1 MISEEKMTHICHL
14 MIDGIWKDDMVD
26 YPDEDAALRV
36 AKRIC
41 LKFVV
46 DMEKVSEKA
55 RRRIESQK
63 NPPQELSP
71 QWDNLFQ
78 KYYEEEMAKL
88 GGSGRTTF
96 RTRIKW
102 AFRKSLPLQSCS
114 LPLFLLPRNSFANLP
129 RVTAERSV
137 VSAN

>member
-26 YPDEDAALRV
+26 YPDEAAALRE

-46 DMEKVSEKA
+46 DMERVSEKA

-88 GGSGRTTF
+88 GG
-96 RTRIKW
+96 
-102 AFRKSLPLQSCS
+102 
-114 LPLFLLPRNSFANLP
+114 
-129 RVTAERSV
+129 
-137 VSAN
+137 